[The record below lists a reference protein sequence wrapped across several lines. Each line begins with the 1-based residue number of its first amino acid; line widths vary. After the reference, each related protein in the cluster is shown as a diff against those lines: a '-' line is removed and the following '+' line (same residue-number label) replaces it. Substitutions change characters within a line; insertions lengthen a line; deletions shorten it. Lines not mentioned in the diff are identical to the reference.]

1 MKITIAQL
9 NPIVGDIR
17 GNLSKLVKI
26 WQKSSE
32 EKSDLL
38 ITPELYLVGYPPR
51 DLLEKHSLIRNTQM
65 AINELTNISI
75 KYPCTALLVGA
86 PAPSSSKIKRLN
98 NSAFL
103 IHNGKVLIKQDK
115 TLLPIYDV
123 FDEARYFEPASDID
137 IVSYKGKK
145 LGISI
150 CEDAWNNPQI
160 WNEQHLYSVDPI
172 EILANKGA
180 NLLINISASPFS
192 IGKEEI
198 RRELIGAHARKHGI
212 PFIYVNQV
220 GANDDLIFDGH
231 SMYFDRNGKLLK
243 TFLPFEEHIE
253 TIDLGSFFFAGNP
266 PAISDIEA
274 VYKALILGIKD
285 YFRKCGFSRAVVGL
299 SGGIDSA
306 VTACLAQEALGR
318 NNLLGISMPSPYSS
332 QGSVADSKKLAYNLG
347 IDFKVIP
354 ISQVYYSYLETLHEH
369 FAGQKRDVTE
379 ENIQARIRGNIL
391 MAFSNK
397 FGYLVLSTGNKS
409 ELAVGYCT
417 LYGDMSGG
425 LSVLADV
432 PKTMVYELAGYIN
445 SRKELIPR
453 EILEKPPSA
462 ELSFNQLD
470 QDTLPPYEVL
480 DPILDLYIEKNLS
493 ADEITSRGFDPVT
506 VHWVLRAVDKN
517 EYKRRQAALGL
528 KVTSR
533 AFGIG
538 RRMPIAAKYSI

>member
-1 MKITIAQL
+1 VKITIAQL

-180 NLLINISASPFS
+180 DLLINISASPFS

-253 TIDLGSFFFAGNP
+253 TIDLGSLFFAGNP